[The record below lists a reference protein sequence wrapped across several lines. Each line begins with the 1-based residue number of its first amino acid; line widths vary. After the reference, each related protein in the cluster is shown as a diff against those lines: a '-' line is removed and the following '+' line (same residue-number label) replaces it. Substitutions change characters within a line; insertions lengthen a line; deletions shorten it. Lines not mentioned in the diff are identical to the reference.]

1 MQILRVV
8 PYSAT
13 QLYSYEVLKKRFQ
26 NEKGELSISSRLAA
40 GGLAGMVATL
50 VSCLCNMLLGI
61 CLLQM
66 PIGSCT
72 WLMHMAHAHGSCT
85 WLILQVMSGHTCCIL
100 CISCPFSM
108 ICKVQ
113 TSCTCVL
120 VHMLH
125 AQPSSSSSM
134 LAAYFHATRGRAKGQ
149 GMKERKDKTT
159 PLDVGYREA

>member
-50 VSCLCNMLLGI
+50 VSNLCKCCLAHR
-61 CLLQM
+61 LLQM

-72 WLMHMAHAHGSCT
+72 WL
-85 WLILQVMSGHTCCIL
+85 LL
-100 CISCPFSM
+100 F
-108 ICKVQ
+108 
-113 TSCTCVL
+113 
-120 VHMLH
+120 
-125 AQPSSSSSM
+125 
-134 LAAYFHATRGRAKGQ
+134 
-149 GMKERKDKTT
+149 
-159 PLDVGYREA
+159 